1 MTRVA
6 IITGGSR
13 GIGAACARLAAA
25 RGFAVAVNYASN
37 EAAASELVD
46 TIRATGGVAE
56 AIQADIG
63 VPDEVERLFAET
75 DRRLGPCVALVNNA
89 GIIGGRMGKVESF
102 DAAALERLFAVNV
115 IGAILCA
122 TAAAARMRT
131 LGGGAVVNIS
141 SVAATLGGANAWV
154 PYGATKGAIDS
165 LTIGLSREWAGQNI
179 RVNAVA
185 PGLIDTEIHAA
196 AGARDRAEA
205 ALAQVPMRRFG
216 TAEEVAETVVW
227 LMADAPGY
235 LTGAVIPI
243 GGGR

>member
-6 IITGGSR
+6 IITGASR

-37 EAAASELVD
+37 EAAARELVD

-63 VPDEVERLFAET
+63 VPDQVEQLFAET

-102 DAAALERLFAVNV
+102 GAEALQRLFAVNV
-115 IGAILCA
+115 IGSILCA

-131 LGGGAVVNIS
+131 LGGGVVVNMS

-185 PGLIDTEIHAA
+185 PGLIDTEIHEAA
-196 AGARDRAEA
+196 DARDRAEA
-205 ALAQVPMRRFG
+205 ALSLVPMRRFG
-216 TAEEVAETVVW
+216 TAEEVAEAVVW
-227 LMADAPGY
+227 LIADAPAY